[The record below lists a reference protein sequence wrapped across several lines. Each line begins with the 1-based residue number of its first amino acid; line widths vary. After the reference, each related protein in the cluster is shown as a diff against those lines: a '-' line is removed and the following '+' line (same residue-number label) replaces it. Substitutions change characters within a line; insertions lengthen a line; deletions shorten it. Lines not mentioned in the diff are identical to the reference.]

1 MSRPGW
7 IDVRGFSITEMVLTA
22 GIAATLA
29 AIAVP
34 TLTAVSEATRLSNA
48 AQQVERTLQTARMRA
63 VSQNTPLRFRSN
75 CPVAGYYRVTEVMG
89 TTADNNLSRC
99 DISSYPW
106 PAPTDMSSSTHLDGQ
121 LRQMIN
127 NATVSSQWLEFH
139 PDGTAWSI
147 DPTTFTATAIAT
159 TVSITVTRNGQ
170 SKTITINALGKV
182 LLQ

>member
-7 IDVRGFSITEMVLTA
+7 VDVRGFSITELVLTV

-34 TLTAVSEATRLSNA
+34 ALNAVSDATKLSNA

-63 VSQNTPLRFRSN
+63 VSQNSPLRVRTN
-75 CPVAGYYRVTEVMG
+75 CPTTGYYRVTEVTG
-89 TTADNNLSRC
+89 TSADNSRSRC

-106 PAPTDMSSSTHLDGQ
+106 PASTDVSSTTHLDGQ

-127 NATVSSQWLEFH
+127 NATVSDQWLEFR
-139 PDGTAWSI
+139 PDGTARYV
-147 DPTTFTATAIAT
+147 DPTTFAATPIAT
-159 TVSITVTRNGQ
+159 TVSVTVTRNGQ